1 MKLHPRCGNGATSLE
16 SCGYTYRTL
25 VQGPKKWFATKG
37 GPRQEQAI
45 FSGSLHIFWQHRLR
59 YVKASQ
65 YSNTSIQSPTHRF
78 PDYFLSEDFLAEL
91 EAKLAALCP
100 QYLGHRRVAAVEHR
114 DLALVLLLQRVEH
127 LVPVGPAG
135 LRPRLQPGHEI
146 SLFLGVFKF
155 KFARLCFCKRL
166 HDIILAARRS

>member
-1 MKLHPRCGNGATSLE
+1 MEQPPWNLVSMYSCIYFGNTVYAMLKH
-16 SCGYTYRTL
+16 L
-25 VQGPKKWFATKG
+25 N
-37 GPRQEQAI
+37 
-45 FSGSLHIFWQHRLR
+45 
-59 YVKASQ
+59 
-65 YSNTSIQSPTHRF
+65 NTSMQSPTHRF

-91 EAKLAALCP
+91 EAELAALCP

-155 KFARLCFCKRL
+155 QICEITFPVRSYSYKTRARSG
-166 HDIILAARRS
+166 ILAVS